1 MRQVLFLLLLL
12 GVGCAQSIDVPEEP
26 PLAPN
31 FLRLQSWSA
40 VSADGLAADGF
51 VRWVYLADDPST
63 TPKPREYCEIW
74 EQLELDRIDSAVC
87 PGCTDVWEGTATVEV
102 DQGTCLDVDWSS
114 RSFGLGFGQL
124 ADAPD
129 DVSGLGEDGS
139 FLGFDP
145 GQDLGSATDASTSV
159 VLGDI
164 DGKIADS
171 SVRRSITQHKMDGEA
186 FSLTLRRAAEESK
199 TTSAP
204 SPASSMFK
212 YYGTEQN
219 KTRFE
224 IILSLMGSQSLG
236 WEGEGFD
243 DRELSA
249 TREWLRS
256 KANSI
261 EGGTS
266 EVQLNI
272 IAKRV
277 LGLPD

>member
-63 TPKPREYCEIW
+63 TEEPREYCEIW
-74 EQLELDRIDSAVC
+74 EQLELDRVDSAVC

-129 DVSGLGEDGS
+129 DVSGLGEDG
-139 FLGFDP
+139 FTHAVYTRWAPD
-145 GQDLGSATDASTSV
+145 T
-159 VLGDI
+159 GDR
-164 DGKIADS
+164 DGYEALFVAKPERWS
-171 SVRRSITQHKMDGEA
+171 SDV
-186 FSLTLRRAAEESK
+186 
-199 TTSAP
+199 AP
-204 SPASSMFK
+204 
-212 YYGTEQN
+212 
-219 KTRFE
+219 
-224 IILSLMGSQSLG
+224 I
-236 WEGEGFD
+236 
-243 DRELSA
+243 
-249 TREWLRS
+249 
-256 KANSI
+256 
-261 EGGTS
+261 GTS
-266 EVQLNI
+266 GDRPVAGDYAMDCLYFWDLREE
-272 IAKRV
+272 
-277 LGLPD
+277 